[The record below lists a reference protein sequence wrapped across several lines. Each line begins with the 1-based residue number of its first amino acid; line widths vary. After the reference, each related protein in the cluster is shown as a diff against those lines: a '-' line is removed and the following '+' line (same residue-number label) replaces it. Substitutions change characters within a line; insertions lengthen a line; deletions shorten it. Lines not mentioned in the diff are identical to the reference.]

1 MERSDKKRILT
12 KILVVIAALTL
23 LSCCFLGSTFAR
35 YVTSSSGSGNVGVAL
50 WDVEITGAATGEN
63 TVSFKLSPDAD
74 QGGAGSTN
82 KSAVMAIAT
91 IKNDSDVSA
100 NITFSTTTGP
110 TAKVRNGVTEET
122 TGYSTYFIPENT
134 KAMFSIAFFSDAD
147 GRVPLSSGATTL
159 TKGNSITIYAQVTW
173 TTKDDETD
181 TWYGMNV
188 ESISWELSYT
198 ATQNSEVKS

>member
-1 MERSDKKRILT
+1 
-12 KILVVIAALTL
+12 
-23 LSCCFLGSTFAR
+23 
-35 YVTSSSGSGNVGVAL
+35 
-50 WDVEITGAATGEN
+50 
-63 TVSFKLSPDAD
+63 
-74 QGGAGSTN
+74 
-82 KSAVMAIAT
+82 
-91 IKNDSDVSA
+91 
-100 NITFSTTTGP
+100 
-110 TAKVRNGVTEET
+110 
-122 TGYSTYFIPENT
+122 
-134 KAMFSIAFFSDAD
+134 MFSIAFFSDAD